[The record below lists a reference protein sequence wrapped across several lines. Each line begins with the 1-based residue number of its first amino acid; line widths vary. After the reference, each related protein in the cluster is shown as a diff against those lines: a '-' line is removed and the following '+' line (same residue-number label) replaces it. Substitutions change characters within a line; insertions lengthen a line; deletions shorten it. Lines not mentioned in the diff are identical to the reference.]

1 MFVYSVCIPALKISN
16 NRFMKISRAF
26 LGTLCTIAICVSAT
40 AQNNTGIIKGLLKDS
55 LNKQALSLATVTVFV
70 AKDTTIVTYRLSDAK
85 GEFKIPSIPLG
96 VPCRV
101 LISFSGYKTF
111 RKDFLLSKE
120 NPQLDMAIIF
130 LVNDPQRLEEVT
142 VFAERPPVSIRKDT
156 IEFNASAFKTLPSA
170 LVEDLLKKLP
180 GVDVDNDGNIMVKGK
195 RVNRLL
201 VDGKDFFGGDPKI
214 ATKNLPAN
222 IVDKVQ
228 VMNDKEEL
236 ERNPDM
242 PESEI
247 GQVINIKL
255 KKAIKEGWFGKAYA
269 GAGTDKRHETGAIL
283 NMFRDTTQ
291 VSILGYSNNINK
303 PGFGISDI
311 QKIGGFQRSGLQSV
325 MTTSEGGFELNG
337 VSFGGTGQGLQ
348 RSTGGGINFN
358 NQYGKKLTLNLQYF
372 YGQVNS
378 EFSTLSNQQQ
388 FFRDTVLSTQG
399 LSRSDNV
406 SMTHRIAGTVVWKMD
421 SLTTL
426 TFRPG
431 VTLSTNRNFAEG
443 TSAAENNFKGRINN
457 SNSSSKGVFK
467 NDSYSYNLYLNKNF
481 KKRGRN
487 LSLFSDFTIGN
498 NDNDNFTD
506 GVYAIYDTGVRQDSL
521 VNQLRYT
528 GGENIRSSTNI
539 TFAEPL
545 SKKWSL
551 RFSHNLEYLEENN
564 KINFFSKDA
573 ISGKYDL
580 LNQIFSNSITR
591 DGWKNTSTA
600 SIAYRFKKFSFTPG
614 INYLTA
620 SFNNHFTKNPSIT
633 QRFNYLYPSLGIS
646 LGSLSFN
653 YRATI
658 REPQASDLQQII
670 DISNRFYQQFGN
682 PELKPAFS
690 QNLNLNMYKYN
701 PKSGNSYSAHVNG
714 NFSDNAVI
722 RETTVDQNGIRTTR
736 PVNVN
741 GTYRFSASFTY
752 NYQYKLNKDFR
763 MTLRPSLFHEYN
775 KTFISVNRN
784 MSAQNNFRVSPSF
797 SLGLNYKDKIEL
809 NQRYSQS
816 YRQTT
821 NKNKTAYRDIFV
833 RSHSIESEVVIRM
846 PKHVVWENLINY
858 YYNPQVASGI
868 RKSNVRWN
876 AGVSYLFLKEEKA
889 QIKLSV
895 YDLLNQNISVYR
907 FVNENSVSDV
917 QTTTLTRYFM
927 LSFIY
932 NLRNFTGGKV
942 GGKDRSMFFF

>member
-1 MFVYSVCIPALKISN
+1 MNINKAILCALC
-16 NRFMKISRAF
+16 AVALF
-26 LGTLCTIAICVSAT
+26 LNAT
-40 AQNNTGIIKGLLKDS
+40 AQNNTGMIKGSLKDS
-55 LNKQALSLATVTVFV
+55 LNKQVLSLATVTVFI
-70 AKDTTIVTYRLSDAK
+70 AKDTSIVTYRLSDAK
-85 GEFKIPSIPLG
+85 GDFKIPSLPVN

-120 NPQLDMAIIF
+120 NPLLDMETIF
-130 LVNDPQRLEEVT
+130 LVNDPQHLEEVT
-142 VFAERPPVSIRKDT
+142 VLAERPPVSIRKDT

-180 GVDVDNDGNIMVKGK
+180 GVDVDTDGNIMVKGK

-269 GAGTDKRHETGAIL
+269 GAGTDKRHEAGTIL
-283 NMFRDTTQ
+283 NIFRDTTQ
-291 VSILGYSNNINK
+291 ISVLGYSNNINK

-311 QKIGGFQRSGLQSV
+311 QRIGGFERSGLQSI
-325 MTTSEGGFELNG
+325 MTMSDGGFALNG

-372 YGQVNS
+372 YGQINS
-378 EFSTLSNQQQ
+378 EFTTLSKQQL
-388 FFRDTVLSTQG
+388 FLRDTILSTQG
-399 LSRSDNV
+399 FSRSDNV
-406 SMTHRIAGTVVWKMD
+406 SMTHRIGGTIVWKMD

-443 TSAAENNFKGRINN
+443 TTATEQNFKGRINN
-457 SNSSSKGVFK
+457 SNTASKGIFK

-481 KKRGRN
+481 KKKGRN
-487 LSLFSDFTIGN
+487 ITLSSDLTTGN
-498 NDNDNFTD
+498 NDNDNFND
-506 GVYAIYDTGVRQDSL
+506 GVYAIYNTGVQQDSL

-528 GGENIRSSTNI
+528 GGENIRTSSNI
-539 TFAEPL
+539 TFSEPL
-545 SKKWSL
+545 SKKL
-551 RFSHNLEYLEENN
+551 TVRLTHRLEYLEENN
-564 KINFFSKDA
+564 DINFFSKDA
-573 ISGKYDL
+573 ISGKYNL
-580 LNQIFSNSITR
+580 FNQVFSNSIAR
-591 DGWKNTSTA
+591 DGWKNISTA
-600 SIAYRFKKFSFTPG
+600 SIGYRFKKFSISPG
-614 INYLTA
+614 VNYLTA
-620 SFNNHFTKNPSIT
+620 SFNNHFTKNPSVI
-633 QRFNYLYPSLGIS
+633 QRFNYVYPSLQIS
-646 LGSLSFN
+646 LGSLYFN
-653 YRATI
+653 YRANI
-658 REPQASDLQQII
+658 QEPRANELQQII

-690 QNLNLNMYKYN
+690 HDVSLNMYKYN
-701 PKSGNSYSAHVNG
+701 PKSSNSYSAYVSG

-722 RETTVDQNGIRTTR
+722 RQTTIDQNGIRTTR

-741 GTYRFSASFTY
+741 GTHRFYAFFTY
-752 NYQYKLNKDFR
+752 SYQYKLNKDFKL
-763 MTLRPSLFHEYN
+763 TLRPSLYPEYS

-784 MSAQNNFRVSPSF
+784 MSEQTNFSINPAF

-809 NQRYSQS
+809 NQRYSQT
-816 YRQTT
+816 YRQSINE
-821 NKNKTAYRDIFV
+821 NKAFYKDIFV
-833 RSHSIESEVVIRM
+833 RNHSIESEVVIRL

-858 YYNPQVASGI
+858 FYNPLVAPGI

-876 AGVSYLFLKEEKA
+876 AGVSYLFLKEDKG

-895 YDLLNQNISVYR
+895 YDLLNQNITVYR
-907 FVNENSVSDV
+907 YTSENSISDV

>member
-1 MFVYSVCIPALKISN
+1 MNLNKVLLCALCAI
-16 NRFMKISRAF
+16 ALF
-26 LGTLCTIAICVSAT
+26 LHTS
-40 AQNNTGIIKGLLKDS
+40 AQNNTGSIKGSLKDS
-55 LNKQALSLATVTVFV
+55 LNKQVLSLATVTVFI

-85 GEFKIPSIPLG
+85 GDFKIPSLPLNI
-96 VPCRV
+96 PCRV
-101 LISFSGYKTF
+101 LITFSGYKTY
-111 RKDFLLSKE
+111 RMDFLLSKE
-120 NPQLDMAIIF
+120 NPQLDMETVF
-130 LVNDPQRLEEVT
+130 LVNDPQHLEEVT
-142 VFAERPPVSIRKDT
+142 VLAERPPVSIRKDT

-242 PESEI
+242 AESEI

-255 KKAIKEGWFGKAYA
+255 KKAIKQGWFGKAYA

-291 VSILGYSNNINK
+291 LSILGYSNNINK

-311 QKIGGFQRSGLQSV
+311 QRIGGFERSGIQSM
-325 MTTSEGGFELNG
+325 MTMNDGGFALNG

-358 NQYGKKLTLNLQYF
+358 NQYGKKLTMNFQYF
-372 YGQVNS
+372 YGQINS
-378 EFSTLSNQQQ
+378 EFTTLSNQQL
-388 FFRDTVLSTQG
+388 FLRDTVLSTQG
-399 LSRSDNV
+399 FSRSDNV
-406 SMTHRIAGTVVWKMD
+406 SMTHRIGGTIVWKMD

-426 TFRPG
+426 TIRPG
-431 VTLSTNRNFAEG
+431 VTLSANRNFAEG
-443 TSAAENNFKGRINN
+443 TTVTEQNFKGRINN
-457 SNSSSKGVFK
+457 SNTASKGAFK
-467 NDSYSYNLYLNKNF
+467 NDSYAYNLFLNKNF
-481 KKRGRN
+481 KKKGRN
-487 LSLFSDFTIGN
+487 ITVSSDLTIGN
-498 NDNDNFTD
+498 NDNDNFND
-506 GVYAIYDTGVRQDSL
+506 GVYAIYNTGVQQDSL

-528 GGENIRSSTNI
+528 GGENIRSNTNI
-539 TFAEPL
+539 SFAEPL
-545 SKKWSL
+545 SKKFTL
-551 RFSHNLEYLEENN
+551 RFSHRLEYLKENN
-564 KINFFSKDA
+564 DINFFSMDA
-573 ISGKYDL
+573 SSGKYDQF
-580 LNQIFSNSITR
+580 NQVFSNSIAR

-600 SIAYRFKKFSFTPG
+600 SIGYRHKKLFINPG
-614 INYLTA
+614 VNYLTA
-620 SFNNHFTKNPSIT
+620 SFNNHFTKNPSVT
-633 QRFNYLYPSLGIS
+633 QRFDYVYPSLGINWRN
-646 LGSLSFN
+646 LSFN
-653 YRATI
+653 YRASI
-658 REPQASDLQQII
+658 REPQANELQQII

-682 PELKPAFS
+682 PDLKPAFS
-690 QNLNLNMYKYN
+690 QDLSLNVYKYN
-701 PKSGNSYSAHVNG
+701 PKTSNSYSAYVSG

-722 RETTVDQNGIRTTR
+722 RETTIDQSGIRTAK
-736 PVNVN
+736 PINVD
-741 GTYRFSASFTY
+741 GIYRFYTFLTY

-763 MTLRPSLFHEYN
+763 MTLRPSLFSDYGR
-775 KTFISVNRN
+775 TIISVNRN
-784 MSAQNNFRVSPSF
+784 TSAQNNFSINPSF

-816 YRQTT
+816 YRQTI

-858 YYNPQVASGI
+858 FYNPQVAPGI

-876 AGVSYLFLKEEKA
+876 AGVSYLFLKEEKG
-889 QIKLSV
+889 QVKLSV
-895 YDLLNQNISVYR
+895 YDLLNQNITVYR
-907 FVNENSVSDV
+907 YANENSISDV

>member
-1 MFVYSVCIPALKISN
+1 MNVNK
-16 NRFMKISRAF
+16 AF
-26 LGTLCTIAICVSAT
+26 LCALCGISLFLYAT
-40 AQNNTGIIKGLLKDS
+40 AQNSTGILKGTLKDS
-55 LNKQALSLATVTVFV
+55 LNKQVLSLATVTVFI
-70 AKDTTIVTYRLSDAK
+70 AKDTSIVTYRLSDAN
-85 GEFKIPSIPLG
+85 GNFKIPSLPLD

-111 RKDFLLSKE
+111 RKDFLLSRE
-120 NPQLDMAIIF
+120 SQQLDMETILLA
-130 LVNDPQRLEEVT
+130 NDPQNLDEAV
-142 VFAERPPVSIRKDT
+142 VLAERPPVSIRKDT

-201 VDGKDFFGGDPKI
+201 VDGKDFFGGDPQI

-222 IVDKVQ
+222 VVDKVQ

-283 NMFRDTTQ
+283 NIFRDTTQ

-311 QKIGGFQRSGLQSV
+311 QKIGGFQRSGVSSM
-325 MTTSEGGFELNG
+325 MTINDGGFALNG

-358 NQYGKKLTLNLQYF
+358 NQYGKKLKLNLQYF
-372 YGQVNS
+372 YGQINS
-378 EFSTLSNQQQ
+378 EITTLSKQQL
-388 FFRDTVLSTQG
+388 FLGDTVLSSQG

-431 VTLSTNRNFAEG
+431 VTLSRNRNFAEG
-443 TSAAENNFKGRINN
+443 TTATEQNFKGRINN
-457 SNSSSKGVFK
+457 SNTASKGVF
-467 NDSYSYNLYLNKNF
+467 NYGSYSYNLYLNKVF
-481 KKRGRN
+481 KKKGRN
-487 LSLFSDFTIGN
+487 LTLSSDLTIGN
-498 NDNDNFTD
+498 NDNDNFND
-506 GVYAIYDTGVRQDSL
+506 GVYAIYNTGVRQDSL
-521 VNQLRYT
+521 VNQLRST
-528 GGENIRSSTNI
+528 GGENVRGSTNLS
-539 TFAEPL
+539 FAEQL
-545 SKKWSL
+545 SKKLTL
-551 RFSHNLEYLEENN
+551 RVSHRLEYLGENN
-564 KINFFSKDA
+564 DINFFSKDA
-573 ISGKYDL
+573 ISGKYDQF
-580 LNQIFSNSITR
+580 NQVFSNTITR
-591 DGWKNTSTA
+591 VGSKNTSTA
-600 SIAYRFKKFSFTPG
+600 SIGYRNKKFFINPG
-614 INYLTA
+614 VNYLTA
-620 SFNNHFTKNPSIT
+620 SFNNHFSKNPSIN
-633 QRFNYLYPSLGIS
+633 QRFDFVYPSMEIS
-646 LGSLSFN
+646 WGSLSFN
-653 YRATI
+653 YRADI
-658 REPQASDLQQII
+658 REPGANELQQVI

-690 QNLNLNMYKYN
+690 HNLSLNVYKFN
-701 PKSGNSYSAHVNG
+701 PKTSNSYSVYVSG

-722 RETTVDQNGIRTTR
+722 RETTIDQNGIRTTR
-736 PVNVN
+736 PVNVD
-741 GTYRFSASFTY
+741 GTYQFDAFLNY

-763 MTLRPSLFHEYN
+763 LTLRPSVFSNYSN
-775 KTFISVNRN
+775 TIISVNRN
-784 MSAQNNFRVSPSF
+784 MSAQTNFSINPSF
-797 SLGLNYKDKIEL
+797 SLGLNYKDKIEF
-809 NQRYSQS
+809 NQRYSQR
-816 YRQTT
+816 YRQTI
-821 NKNKTAYRDIFV
+821 NENKTAYPDIAV
-833 RSHSIESEVVIRM
+833 LSHSIESEVVIRL

-858 YYNPQVASGI
+858 NYNPQVAPGI
-868 RKSNVRWN
+868 RKSAVRWN
-876 AGVSYLFLKEEKA
+876 AGVSYLFLKEDRG
-889 QIKLSV
+889 QVKLSV
-895 YDLLNQNISVYR
+895 YDLLNQNITVYR
-907 FVNENSVSDV
+907 NTSENSISDV

-927 LSFIY
+927 VTFIY